1 MVIEPENVS
10 AETHSEESVSR
21 RKLAITSACLGL
33 AAILLGARVWWALT
47 AGHWTS
53 TLLYGGCAF
62 GLLATSLRPRLLFR
76 RWNDSSEWPRPETV
90 RGRRLDLVSRILIN
104 IGVTLVLLGAL
115 VKLFTLI

>member
-1 MVIEPENVS
+1 MPRP
-10 AETHSEESVSR
+10 R
-21 RKLAITSACLGL
+21 RDPAGGAGLVGADGGALDQHAAVRWLCL
-33 AAILLGARVWWALT
+33 
-47 AGHWTS
+47 
-53 TLLYGGCAF
+53 

-90 RGRRLDLVSRILIN
+90 RGHQLVGRILIN